1 MMKTIRLLVIY
12 ALTCIA
18 ASCSKDYF
26 DRYPA
31 DVPAEDNFFTDEVS
45 IRQVL
50 NDAYYS
56 LRASYRYFFVFGD
69 LAADGVYDSKF
80 NNSSAH
86 ITINESNV
94 VADNMIVSATW
105 DSSYATI
112 ARTNM
117 VLDNIG
123 DIDMSEEKKARYT
136 NEAKFLRALIYFNLV
151 RIYGDVPLVLKDIS
165 TPDAALTYSR
175 EPVNKVYEQIIADLT
190 AAEQLPAAYAD
201 NQDIG
206 RATRWAAKGLLAKV
220 YLTLKRY
227 GEANTKLQ
235 ELIASPAGAGATS
248 YHLLPDFTNVFNAAN
263 PNNAEIIFAV
273 QYARGFDPA
282 QGSPFVEDAF
292 ANEDIG
298 SGILKRGTG
307 TFLMTEELSALFAA
321 GDKRGLMNNR
331 LQGSRRSYVFTRK
344 YFDSGMTTKLDA
356 GNDWIVLRFADVN
369 LMYAE
374 VQNEL
379 GSPSNAYPYLEAVRE
394 RAGLSTDNHLKDN
407 QSAMRN
413 AIALERRI
421 ELACEGHR
429 WFDLL
434 RTGRLRD
441 VMNAHFKS
449 NLSDDEIGKGNSV
462 EDYELLFPVP
472 RYQVNLNPDKIK
484 QNPGY

>member
-1 MMKTIRLLVIY
+1 MKATWLPVVLIM
-12 ALTCIA
+12 TCFA
-18 ASCSKDYF
+18 VSCSKDYF
-26 DRYPA
+26 NRYPS
-31 DVPAEDNFFTDEVS
+31 DLPAVDNFFTDEVS

-56 LRASYRYFFVFGD
+56 LRGSYRYYFVFGD
-69 LAADGVYDSKF
+69 LAADGVYNSKF

-94 VADNMIVSATW
+94 VADNMIISATW

-112 ARTNM
+112 ARANL

-123 DIDMSEEKKARYT
+123 GIDMDEEKRAQYV
-136 NEAKFLRALIYFNLV
+136 NEAKFLRALMYFNLV
-151 RIYGDVPLVLKDIS
+151 RIYGDVPLVLKDMK
-165 TPDAALTYSR
+165 TPEEALTYGR
-175 EPVNKVYEQIIADLT
+175 EPADKVYQQIIEDLT
-190 AAEQLPAAYAD
+190 AAELLPVAYAA

-206 RATRWAAKGLLAKV
+206 RATRWAAKGILAKV
-220 YLTLKRY
+220 YLTLHRY
-227 GEANTKLQ
+227 SEANARLQ
-235 ELIASPAGAGATS
+235 ELIASPAGAGANS
-248 YHLLPDFTNVFNAAN
+248 YHLLDDFTRVFDAGN
-263 PNNAEIIFAV
+263 PNNAEVIFAV

-282 QGSPFVEDAF
+282 QGNPFVEDAF

-298 SGILKRGTG
+298 SGILRRGTG
-307 TFLMTEELSALFAA
+307 TFLMTEELSALFEAN
-321 GDKRGLMNNR
+321 DERGLMNNR

-356 GNDWIVLRFADVN
+356 GSDWIILRFADID

-379 GSPSNAYPYLEAVRE
+379 GSPANAFPYLDAVRK
-394 RAGLSTDNHLKDN
+394 RAGLTTDNQLQGD
-407 QSAMRN
+407 QAAMRR
-413 AIALERRI
+413 AIALERRL

-434 RTGRLRD
+434 RTGQLRA
-441 VMNAHFKS
+441 VMNAHFQS

-462 EDYELLFPVP
+462 EEYELLFPVP
-472 RYQVNLNPDKIK
+472 RYQVNLNPARII

>member
-1 MMKTIRLLVIY
+1 MKKTWLPIVCFFACLV
-12 ALTCIA
+12 L
-18 ASCSKDYF
+18 SCSKDYF
-26 DRYPA
+26 DRYPT
-31 DVPAEDNFFTDEVS
+31 DLPAVDNFFTDEVS

-56 LRASYRYFFVFGD
+56 LRGSYRYNFVFGD

-112 ARTNM
+112 ARANL
-117 VLDNIG
+117 VLNNIG
-123 DIDMSEEKKARYT
+123 NIDMDNEKKSRYI
-136 NEAKFLRALIYFNLV
+136 NEAKFLRALMYFNLV
-151 RIYGDVPLVLKDIS
+151 RIYGDVPLIVKDMK
-165 TPDAALTYSR
+165 TPAEAFTYGR
-175 EPVNKVYEQIIADLT
+175 EPVNKVYEQIITDLT
-190 AAEQLPAAYAD
+190 AAQDLPAMYAD

-206 RATRWAAKGLLAKV
+206 RATRWAAKGMLAKV

-227 GEANTKLQ
+227 ADANTLLQ
-235 ELIASPAGAGATS
+235 ELVTSPVGAGANS
-248 YHLLPDFTNVFNAAN
+248 FHLLPDFARVFDAAN
-263 PNNAEIIFAV
+263 PNNAEVIFAV

-282 QGSPFVEDAF
+282 QGNPFVEDAF

-298 SGILKRGTG
+298 TGILRRGTG
-307 TFLMTEELSALFAA
+307 TFLMTEELSALYAA
-321 GDKRGLMNNR
+321 NDLRLQMNKR

-344 YFDSGMTTKLDA
+344 YFDAGMTTKLDA
-356 GNDWIVLRFADVN
+356 GNDWIVLRYADID

-379 GSPSNAYPYLEAVRE
+379 GNPTAAFPYLQAVRQ
-394 RAGLSTDNHLKDN
+394 RAGLTTDTHLQTD
-407 QSAMRN
+407 QAAMRS
-413 AIALERRI
+413 AIELERRL

-434 RTGRLRD
+434 RTGRLIT

-462 EDYELLFPVP
+462 EQYELLFPVP
-472 RYQVNLNPDKIK
+472 RYQVNLNPGKII
-484 QNPGY
+484 QNTGY